1 MWNETFV
8 VQLRE
13 KLRKFAWNDSGKS
26 RKTIVVGTW
35 CWDGDLKKGYS
46 VVVLTILP
54 WPSVPTYEI
63 ATWVSRE
70 MYKLVLQQAV
80 LGYNSVGDTK
90 ETDVS
95 RVSRRRGEITC

>member
-1 MWNETFV
+1 
-8 VQLRE
+8 
-13 KLRKFAWNDSGKS
+13 
-26 RKTIVVGTW
+26 
-35 CWDGDLKKGYS
+35 
-46 VVVLTILP
+46 
-54 WPSVPTYEI
+54 
-63 ATWVSRE
+63 